1 MKKQIFVIA
10 ASLIMAMSSVVG
22 IQASVFGNDNSFV
35 KHKTFDYTTYQGA
48 EMQISADATKD
59 DSRILLSFDFYG
71 DQVEVEAVKNEYG
84 KYEVTKG
91 CFFALDGSRAA
102 EQAVKSGNWQ

>member
-1 MKKQIFVIA
+1 MRQPSMIG
-10 ASLIMAMSSVVG
+10 SVKG
-22 IQASVFGNDNSFV
+22 
-35 KHKTFDYTTYQGA
+35 KTNYQGA